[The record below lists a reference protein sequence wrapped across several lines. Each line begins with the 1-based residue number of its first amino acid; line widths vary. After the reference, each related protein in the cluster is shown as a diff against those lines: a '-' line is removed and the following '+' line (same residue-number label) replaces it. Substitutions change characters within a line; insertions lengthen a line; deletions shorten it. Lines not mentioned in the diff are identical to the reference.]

1 MKRITA
7 IFFLL
12 TFLLANTGM
21 AVTVHYCGGKL
32 SSINFFS
39 LDNHPC
45 KCGKKAMKKDCC
57 KDKTT
62 FLKMKDDLVKTNLTT
77 FKIPTSKLIISLPKP
92 IEFVATAQTQLVVL
106 SLYHPPHL
114 NPNPQ
119 FICWTGFYLF
129 DFLNYLCRYF

>member
-12 TFLLANTGM
+12 TFLMANTGM

-32 SSINFFS
+32 SSINFFP
-39 LDNHPC
+39 LDGHYC

-62 FLKMKDDLVKTNLTT
+62 FLKMKDDLVKTN
-77 FKIPTSKLIISLPKP
+77 FNDFMIKLYTKERPLEAVAKA
-92 IEFVATAQTQLVVL
+92 EFHIRELAKGVFA
-106 SLYHPPHL
+106 
-114 NPNPQ
+114 
-119 FICWTGFYLF
+119 
-129 DFLNYLCRYF
+129 